1 MTRVELDFFHN
12 RRSLLRVNIY
22 ARKFY
27 SELCAEITDK
37 EMNEMKIQIADDVI
51 VYKPIIKK
59 IWDASIEH
67 GYISRR
73 NDYLGSQVNRVT
85 LFS

>member
-1 MTRVELDFFHN
+1 MCFINCFIH
-12 RRSLLRVNIY
+12 
-22 ARKFY
+22 
-27 SELCAEITDK
+27 IT
-37 EMNEMKIQIADDVI
+37 IFIIADDEI

-59 IWDASIEH
+59 IWDACIEH

-73 NDYLGSQVNRVT
+73 NDYLGSQVNRIT